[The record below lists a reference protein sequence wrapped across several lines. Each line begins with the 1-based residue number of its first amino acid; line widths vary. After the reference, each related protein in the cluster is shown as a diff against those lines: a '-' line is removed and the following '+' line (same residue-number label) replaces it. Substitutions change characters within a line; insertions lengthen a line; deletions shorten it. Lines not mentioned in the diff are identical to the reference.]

1 MITLDSQQSANFGDP
16 DDNGN
21 RSVCWLRPANV
32 ACLWHR
38 VGNRMLLIAF
48 TPIWLT
54 ARNLMGARRISAG
67 RQLRQWKFS

>member
-21 RSVCWLRPANV
+21 RSVSWRRPSNV
-32 ACLWHR
+32 ACRWHR

-54 ARNLMGARRISAG
+54 ARNLMGARGTSAG